1 MNMPLVHLSMYE
13 ALTEAGVKPDTA
25 RKVEREVEA
34 AIQAGQDGVR
44 AEMREQLMTKADGQE
59 LKSGLKADM
68 AEVRQEIAELRSDVL
83 KAISEQ
89 TWRLVGF
96 VVVANGAMLA
106 LLKYLS

>member
-1 MNMPLVHLSMYE
+1 MNMPLVRLSMYE

-44 AEMREQLMTKADGQE
+44 AEMREQLMTKADGQQLKSE
-59 LKSGLKADM
+59 LK
-68 AEVRQEIAELRSDVL
+68 QEIAELRSDVL
-83 KAISEQ
+83 KALNEQ

>member
-1 MNMPLVHLSMYE
+1 MSMPLVRLSMYE

-44 AEMREQLMTKADGQE
+44 AEMREQLMTKADGQQLKSE
-59 LKSGLKADM
+59 LK
-68 AEVRQEIAELRSDVL
+68 QEIAELRSDVL
-83 KAISEQ
+83 KALNEQ

>member
-1 MNMPLVHLSMYE
+1 MSMPLVRLSMYE

-25 RKVEREVEA
+25 RKVQREVEA

-44 AEMREQLMTKADGQE
+44 TEMREQLMTKSDGQQVKSE
-59 LKSGLKADM
+59 LK
-68 AEVRQEIAELRSDVL
+68 QEIAELRSDVL
-83 KAISEQ
+83 KALNEQ

>member
-1 MNMPLVHLSMYE
+1 MSMPLVRLSMYE

-44 AEMREQLMTKADGQE
+44 TEMREQLMTKSDGQQ
-59 LKSGLKADM
+59 LKS
-68 AEVRQEIAELRSDVL
+68 ELL
-83 KAISEQ
+83 KAINEQ

-96 VVVANGAMLA
+96 VLVANGAMLA